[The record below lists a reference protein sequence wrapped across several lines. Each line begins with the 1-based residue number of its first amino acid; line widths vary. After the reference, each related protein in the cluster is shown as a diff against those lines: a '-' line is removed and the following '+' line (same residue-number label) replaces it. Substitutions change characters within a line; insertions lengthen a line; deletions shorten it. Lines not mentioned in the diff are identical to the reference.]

1 MALSKVVNN
10 SIESVDAAKLSGTI
24 ADARF
29 PATLPAISGANLT
42 GIDALPAVGS
52 SGNVL
57 TSDGTNW
64 ASTAAA
70 AGGKILSFF
79 HTVKTDTF
87 TTSTT
92 GSWVDVTG
100 LSVTTG
106 ALASTGSKVL
116 VQVTMNVGCPGDYS
130 SARVVDGSG
139 NIITGFVGDAA
150 SSRTRGSLGTF
161 YRGADGGTVTQVN
174 LTTNLYDSPNS
185 TSAQTYKVQTW
196 SGAAIYVNRSSGD
209 SDAAAHTRSVS
220 IISAM
225 EISA

>member
-1 MALSKVVNN
+1 MALSFAGN
-10 SIESVDAAKLSGTI
+10 GTI
-24 ADARF
+24 
-29 PATLPAISGANLT
+29 TGLSVGGLP
-42 GIDALPAVGS
+42 
-52 SGNVL
+52 
-57 TSDGTNW
+57 DGTVDEDTLANNAV
-64 ASTAAA
+64 ASGKLASGV
-70 AGGKILSFF
+70 GGKVLQFV
-79 HTVKTDTF
+79 HTVKTDTY

-100 LSVTTG
+100 LTVTTG
-106 ALASTGSKVL
+106 SLASTGSKVL
-116 VQVTMNVGCPGDYS
+116 VQVTMSVGCPGDYS

-161 YRGADGGTVTQVN
+161 YRGADGGTVTQVS
-174 LTTNLYDSPNS
+174 LTTSLYDSPSS
-185 TSAQTYKVQTW
+185 TSAQTYKVQTF

-220 IISAM
+220 SISAM

>member
-1 MALSKVVNN
+1 MAATSWVNLT
-10 SIESVDAAKLSGTI
+10 ELTTTTLGSGTVPT
-24 ADARF
+24 AR
-29 PATLPAISGANLT
+29 LGSGTA
-42 GIDALPAVGS
+42 S
-52 SGNVL
+52 S
-57 TSDGTNW
+57 
-64 ASTAAA
+64 STFLRGDQTYAA
-70 AGGKILSFF
+70 AGGGKVLQFV
-79 HTVKTDTF
+79 HTVKTDTY

-100 LSVTTG
+100 LTVTTG

-116 VQVTMNVGCPGDYS
+116 VQVTMSVGCPGDYS

-174 LTTNLYDSPNS
+174 LTTSLYDSPS
-185 TSAQTYKVQTW
+185 SVSAQTYKVQTF

-209 SDAAAHTRSVS
+209 SDATAHTRSVS